1 MIKAGIC
8 REHLVCIQ
16 RPLPASSILCWHPL
30 QNELTAYLAA
40 IIRMYVPQYLCVP
53 EYLCVCQCISVCV
66 CVCVSWADI
75 HALKLMPGTRK
86 WSSCGLQNEVQTCA
100 LFLPLTAAVFVA
112 AMECSGASTTRP
124 PPPHFIPTSKPPW
137 HIIIMK
143 SGNKYEQSSICSAYN
158 MSKCICPCFYK
169 GPLQQLGK
177 YLFIYFSL
185 CGNITQLFTMRLG
198 SHSFEMNVFKGILW
212 KGFLNRF

>member
-53 EYLCVCQCISVCV
+53 EYLCVCASVSL

-86 WSSCGLQNEVQTCA
+86 
-100 LFLPLTAAVFVA
+100 
-112 AMECSGASTTRP
+112 
-124 PPPHFIPTSKPPW
+124 
-137 HIIIMK
+137 
-143 SGNKYEQSSICSAYN
+143 
-158 MSKCICPCFYK
+158 
-169 GPLQQLGK
+169 
-177 YLFIYFSL
+177 
-185 CGNITQLFTMRLG
+185 
-198 SHSFEMNVFKGILW
+198 
-212 KGFLNRF
+212 